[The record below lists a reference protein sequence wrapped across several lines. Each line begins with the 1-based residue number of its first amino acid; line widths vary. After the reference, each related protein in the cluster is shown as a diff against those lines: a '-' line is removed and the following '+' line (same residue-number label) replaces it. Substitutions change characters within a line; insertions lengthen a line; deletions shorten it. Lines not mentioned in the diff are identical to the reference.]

1 MPQPLSAAEKLKVN
15 EIFYS
20 VQGEGKYAGAAALFV
35 RLAGCAMGC
44 KWCDTKYAAK
54 VNFLM
59 TPAQVLAAAK
69 KYPARRVVLTGGEPC
84 EQNIK
89 PLINLLHKNGY
100 EIHLET
106 NGARDINTAHI
117 FCATVSPKKNALAK
131 MLKKADAIKLVVE
144 GKTTKSEIL
153 KYAKYVN
160 KKTSL
165 FIQPEGNKK
174 ENLAKCLQIIKQ
186 NPLVRLS
193 VQLHKLINI
202 K

>member
-20 VQGEGKYAGAAALFV
+20 VQGEGKYTGAAAVFA
-35 RLAGCAMGC
+35 RLAGCTTGC
-44 KWCDTKYAAK
+44 KWCDTEYAAK

-59 TPAQVLAAAK
+59 TPAQLLAAVK

-84 EQNIK
+84 EQPLE
-89 PLINLLHKNGY
+89 PLIKLLHKNGY

-106 NGARDINTAHI
+106 NGSRDINTARI
-117 FCATVSPKKNALAK
+117 FCATVSPKKNVLVK
-131 MLKKADAIKLVVE
+131 MLKKADVIKLVVD
-144 GKTTKSEIL
+144 GKTKKSEIL
-153 KYAKYVN
+153 KYKKYIG
-160 KKTSL
+160 KKTSF

-186 NPLVRLS
+186 NPRIRLS

>member
-20 VQGEGKYAGAAALFV
+20 VQGEGKYAGAAAVFV
-35 RLAGCAMGC
+35 RLAGCSAGC

-59 TPAQVLAAAK
+59 TPARILAAAK
-69 KYPARRVVLTGGEPC
+69 KYPARRIVLTGGEPC
-84 EQNIK
+84 EQYIE
-89 PLINLLHKNGY
+89 PLLGLLCKNGY

-106 NGARDINTAHI
+106 NGSRDINTAHI
-117 FCATVSPKKNALAK
+117 FCVTVSPKKNARAQ
-131 MLKKADAIKLVVE
+131 MLKKADVIKLVVD
-144 GKTTKSEIL
+144 GKTTKSGIL
-153 KYAKYVN
+153 KYLKYVN
-160 KKTSL
+160 GKTSF

-186 NPLVRLS
+186 NPSIRLS

>member
-20 VQGEGKYAGAAALFV
+20 VQGEGKYAGAAAVFV
-35 RLAGCAMGC
+35 RLAGCTAGC
-44 KWCDTKYAAK
+44 EWCDTKYAAK
-54 VNFLM
+54 TNFLL
-59 TPAQVLAAAK
+59 TPARILAAVK

-84 EQNIK
+84 EQNIE
-89 PLINLLHKNGY
+89 PLIKLLQKNGC

-106 NGARDINTAHI
+106 NGSRDINTAHI
-117 FCATVSPKKNALAK
+117 FCVTVSPKKNALES
-131 MLKKADAIKLVVE
+131 MLKKSDVIKLVVD
-144 GKTTKSEIL
+144 GKTTKSKIL
-153 KYAKYVN
+153 KYLEYIN
-160 KKTSL
+160 KKTSF

-186 NPLVRLS
+186 NPRIRLS